1 MDTEKTI
8 VAIELASSKISGVAG
23 QKQADGSMKVLA
35 YASVPSQTCIRHGA
49 VYNLDRTANAIAT
62 VISHLDSMLS
72 TKVERVFVGY
82 NARTLRTLVSHV
94 DRQFPE
100 DTVISQQIIDDMFS
114 ESGRDD
120 LDGYITLLLE
130 SQEYT
135 IDGRHTPETDPMGVA
150 CRRISGSYLK
160 VLLGEQVIE
169 YMGNCFGMA
178 SVQILDGFVSAI
190 AEADVILSDDDR
202 QQGCALVDYGAD
214 TTTVSVYRGG
224 MLRFLRVIPMG
235 SSLITGDLMQILKID
250 YDQAESL
257 KRNYGLCSSKP
268 DYDPE
273 SRILLA
279 DRSFRMS
286 EIAEIVKARNEEIV
300 HNIIDRIKDSGYAD
314 VLFSGVVLT
323 GGGSRLE
330 GLQQVFSRLMPKMR
344 APRLVSGSDNFVWVE
359 PSWNR
364 NDGSQLSLLSVLTKG
379 YENCCDMPL
388 PKMDDIERLT
398 SENQHNVSMGSLF
411 TMDGESAQIER
422 DRQEQERIQAR
433 KQAELE
439 AKQADD
445 GASDH
450 NAEGEPEL
458 GNGGKKHQNR
468 FMKLFAS
475 IIDKGEDFLE
485 Q

>member
-1 MDTEKTI
+1 METEKTI

-23 QKQADGSMKVLA
+23 QRQADGSMKVLA

-62 VISHLDSMLS
+62 VISHLDNMLS
-72 TKVERVFVGY
+72 AKVERVFIGY
-82 NARTLRTLVSHV
+82 NARTLRSLISHV
-94 DRQFPE
+94 DREFSE

-120 LDGYITLLLE
+120 MDKYITLLLE

-160 VLLGEQVIE
+160 ILLGEQVIE

-224 MLRFLRVIPMG
+224 VLRFLRVIPMG
-235 SSLITGDLMQILKID
+235 SSLITNDLMQVLKID
-250 YDQAESL
+250 FDQAESL
-257 KRNYGLCSSKP
+257 KKNYGLSNAGS
-268 DYDPE
+268 DSDNE
-273 SRILLA
+273 ARIPVA
-279 DRSFRMS
+279 DRSFRLS
-286 EIAEIVKARNEEIV
+286 EIGEIINARNEEIV

-323 GGGSRLE
+323 GGGSRLA

-344 APRLVSGSDNFVWVE
+344 MPRLVSSPEGFVWAE

-388 PKMDDIERLT
+388 PKMDDIERLS

-411 TMDGESAQIER
+411 TMDGESAQIQR
-422 DRQEQERIQAR
+422 DREQQERIQAQ
-433 KQAELE
+433 KKAEFE
-439 AKQADD
+439 ARQNADSSQNLNPD
-445 GASDH
+445 V
-450 NAEGEPEL
+450 EGEA
-458 GNGGKKHQNR
+458 NDGGRKHQNR